1 MAPTLRRITAIV
13 PLHLEVLAGRNGL
26 DRPVRWV
33 AVSEL
38 EDPTP
43 FLEGGELVLTTGM
56 RLSAGDAVPYVS
68 RLVARGVTGL
78 GFGVGLSHDTV
89 PPGFAEAAEAAGLPL
104 VEVPRDTPF
113 IAIGK
118 AVSEL
123 LAGEQY
129 EEISRAFA
137 AQGRLTRAA
146 LQREGPPAVVDRLAR
161 EIGGWALLLDPA
173 GAVRHAADATGRHAG
188 PGRAGPGDRHAG
200 TAGRSG
206 AAGDRAAGGCAAQ
219 DWMAQDRTAQD
230 RTAEDWAGETARW
243 LEPEIARLR
252 TAPSLASL
260 ALSSPDEHVVVQP
273 LGRRGFFAVGS
284 SRPFSPIAHTVV
296 NAAGSLLTLALEQGR
311 EQRSAAARV
320 RSAVLR
326 LLLAGEAGAAVE
338 TLAALGLRLPGE
350 PVTVLACDTSDP
362 EALAEAL
369 TEAMTGAMTGAPR
382 QAQTGAPRQAQ
393 TGAPTGAAPGPRG
406 AFAAV
411 SGPRRRHDDIFTA
424 PWEGMLV
431 VLAPDSYADEVVA
444 LAAQH
449 GRVGVSAPGV
459 EIVRSESR
467 GDSRTDS
474 RMDSRTD
481 GRVGPAAA
489 GSADRGAS
497 RPVAADGFDRV
508 SGRVSDRAP
517 DRAPDRVPDRVPDQA
532 LAAALDRAL
541 DQARRAL
548 VSASPVARFSELAG
562 RGLLSL
568 LDPAAAASFAAAIL
582 APLREY
588 GSRADLVESLRA
600 YLASNGHWDAAAQR
614 LGVHRHTLR
623 YRMKRVSELLG
634 RDLDDPA
641 VRAELWIALCL

>member
-1 MAPTLRRITAIV
+1 MPPTLRRITAIV
-13 PLHLEVLAGRNGL
+13 PLHLEVLAGRDAL

-56 RLSAGDAVPYVS
+56 RLSGGDAVPYVS

-78 GFGVGLSHDTV
+78 GFGVGLSHDAV
-89 PPGFAEAAEAAGLPL
+89 PPAFAEAAEAAGLPL
-104 VEVPRDTPF
+104 VEVPRATPF

-118 AVSEL
+118 AVSDL

-146 LQREGPPAVVDRLAR
+146 LQRQGPVAVVDRLAR

-173 GAVRHAADATGRHAG
+173 GDVRHAADATGRHAG
-188 PGRAGPGDRHAG
+188 PGDKHAGPGDSR
-200 TAGRSG
+200 G
-206 AAGDRAAGGCAAQ
+206 AAGD
-219 DWMAQDRTAQD
+219 
-230 RTAEDWAGETARW
+230 WAGEAARS
-243 LEPEIARLR
+243 LAPEIARLR
-252 TAPSLASL
+252 SAPSLASL
-260 ALSSPDEHVVVQP
+260 ALSTPDEHVVVQP

-284 SRPFSPIAHTVV
+284 PRPFSPVAHTVV

-326 LLLAGEAGAAVE
+326 LLLAGETRAAAE

-362 EALAEAL
+362 EALTEAL
-369 TEAMTGAMTGAPR
+369 
-382 QAQTGAPRQAQ
+382 
-393 TGAPTGAAPGPRG
+393 TGAAPGPRG
-406 AFAAV
+406 ASAAV
-411 SGPRRRHDDIFTA
+411 TTFTA
-424 PWEGMLV
+424 SWDELLV
-431 VLAPDSYADEVVA
+431 VLAPDAHADEVVA

-467 GDSRTDS
+467 VDS
-474 RMDSRTD
+474 RMDSR
-481 GRVGPAAA
+481 VEPAAA
-489 GSADRGAS
+489 GPADRGAS
-497 RPVAADGFDRV
+497 RPLPATGPDRV
-508 SGRVSDRAP
+508 SGCVSDRAFDPGP
-517 DRAPDRVPDRVPDQA
+517 DRLSDRVPDRVPDKA

>member
-56 RLSAGDAVPYVS
+56 RLSGADAGPYVS

-78 GFGVGLSHDTV
+78 GFGVGLSHDVV
-89 PPGFAEAAEAAGLPL
+89 PPGFAEAAESAGLPL

-118 AVSEL
+118 AVSDL

-146 LQREGPPAVVDRLAR
+146 LRRRGPVAVVDRLAR
-161 EIGGWALLLDPA
+161 EIGGWALLFDPS
-173 GAVRHAADATGRHAG
+173 GAVRHAADATGRAG
-188 PGRAGPGDRHAG
+188 PGGQGPGG
-200 TAGRSG
+200 QGP
-206 AAGDRAAGGCAAQ
+206 GGGGPGGHGPGQ
-219 DWMAQDRTAQD
+219 DGPV
-230 RTAEDWAGETARW
+230 EDWARETARS

-252 TAPSLASL
+252 SAPSPASL
-260 ALSSPDEHVVVQP
+260 ALATPDEHVVVQP

-284 SRPFSPIAHTVV
+284 PRPFSPIAHTVV

-311 EQRSAAARV
+311 EQRAAAAQV
-320 RSAVLR
+320 RAAVLR
-326 LLLAGEAGAAVE
+326 LLLAGETGAAAR
-338 TLAALGLRLPGE
+338 TLAALGMRLPAE
-350 PVTVLACDTSDP
+350 PVTVLVCQTSDP
-362 EALAEAL
+362 DAL
-369 TEAMTGAMTGAPR
+369 TEALS
-382 QAQTGAPRQAQ
+382 
-393 TGAPTGAAPGPRG
+393 GAAP
-406 AFAAV
+406 AC
-411 SGPRRRHDDIFTA
+411 FTA
-424 PWEGMLV
+424 PWEGLLV
-431 VLAPDSYADEVVA
+431 VPAPDAYAEEVIA
-444 LAAQH
+444 LAARY
-449 GRVGVSAPGV
+449 GRVGAGAPGV
-459 EIVRSESR
+459 DLSSGQGVRIGPGGAEAEA
-467 GDSRTDS
+467 
-474 RMDSRTD
+474 
-481 GRVGPAAA
+481 VGGAAPAA
-489 GSADRGAS
+489 GGGPRLD
-497 RPVAADGFDRV
+497 
-508 SGRVSDRAP
+508 
-517 DRAPDRVPDRVPDQA
+517 
-532 LAAALDRAL
+532 LAVGL

-548 VSASPVARFSELAG
+548 ASASPVARFTELAG
-562 RGLLSL
+562 QGLLSL
-568 LDPAAAASFAAAIL
+568 LDPDAAASFAAAIL

-641 VRAELWIALCL
+641 VRAELWIALSL

>member
-13 PLHLEVLAGRNGL
+13 PLHLEVLAGRSGL

-56 RLSAGDAVPYVS
+56 RLSGADAGPYVS

-78 GFGVGLSHDTV
+78 GFGVGLSHDVV
-89 PPGFAEAAEAAGLPL
+89 PPAFAEAAESAGLPL
-104 VEVPRDTPF
+104 VEVPRDTAF

-118 AVSEL
+118 AVSDL

-146 LQREGPPAVVDRLAR
+146 LRRRGPVAVVDRLAR
-161 EIGGWALLLDPA
+161 EIGGWALLLDPS
-173 GAVRHAADATGRHAG
+173 GAVRHAADATGRAG
-188 PGRAGPGDRHAG
+188 PGGREPGRDGPV
-200 TAGRSG
+200 
-206 AAGDRAAGGCAAQ
+206 
-219 DWMAQDRTAQD
+219 
-230 RTAEDWAGETARW
+230 EDWARETARS

-252 TAPSLASL
+252 SGPSPASL
-260 ALSSPDEHVVVQP
+260 ALATPEEHVVVQP

-284 SRPFSPIAHTVV
+284 PRPFSPIAHTVV

-311 EQRSAAARV
+311 EQRAAAAQV
-320 RSAVLR
+320 RAAVLR
-326 LLLAGEAGAAVE
+326 LLLAGETGAAAR
-338 TLAALGLRLPGE
+338 TLAALGMRLPAE
-350 PVTVLACDTSDP
+350 PVTVLVCQTSDP
-362 EALAEAL
+362 DAL
-369 TEAMTGAMTGAPR
+369 TEALS
-382 QAQTGAPRQAQ
+382 
-393 TGAPTGAAPGPRG
+393 GAAP
-406 AFAAV
+406 AC
-411 SGPRRRHDDIFTA
+411 FTA
-424 PWEGMLV
+424 PWEGLLV
-431 VLAPDSYADEVVA
+431 VPATDAYAEEVIA
-444 LAAQH
+444 LAARY
-449 GRVGVSAPGV
+449 GRVGAGAPGV
-459 EIVRSESR
+459 DLSSGKGV
-467 GDSRTDS
+467 
-474 RMDSRTD
+474 
-481 GRVGPAAA
+481 RVGPGGAEAEAVGGAAPAA
-489 GSADRGAS
+489 GGGPRLD
-497 RPVAADGFDRV
+497 
-508 SGRVSDRAP
+508 
-517 DRAPDRVPDRVPDQA
+517 
-532 LAAALDRAL
+532 LAVGL

-548 VSASPVARFSELAG
+548 ASASPVARFTELAG
-562 RGLLSL
+562 QGLLSL
-568 LDPAAAASFAAAIL
+568 LDPDAAASFAAAIL

-641 VRAELWIALCL
+641 VRAELWIALSL

>member
-13 PLHLEVLAGRNGL
+13 PLHLAVLAGRAAL
-26 DRPVRWV
+26 DRKVRWV

-56 RLSAGDAVPYVS
+56 RLSAADAVPYVS

-78 GFGVGLSHDTV
+78 GFGVGLSHEAV
-89 PPGFAEAAEAAGLPL
+89 PSGFAEAADAAGLPL

-118 AVSEL
+118 AVSDL

-146 LQREGPPAVVDRLAR
+146 LRRQGPVAVVDRLAR
-161 EIGGWALLLDPA
+161 EIGGWALLLDPS
-173 GAVRHAADATGRHAG
+173 GAVRHAADATGR
-188 PGRAGPGDRHAG
+188 RAGPAG
-200 TAGRSG
+200 PRG
-206 AAGDRAAGGCAAQ
+206 AVA
-219 DWMAQDRTAQD
+219 
-230 RTAEDWAGETARW
+230 DWAGETARS
-243 LEPEIARLR
+243 LEPELARLR
-252 TAPSLASL
+252 NTPSLSSL
-260 ALSSPDEHVVVQP
+260 ALATPDEHVVVQP

-284 SRPFSPIAHTVV
+284 SRPFAPIAHTVV

-311 EQRSAAARV
+311 EQRAAAAQV

-326 LLLAGEAGAAVE
+326 LLLAGEARAAAE
-338 TLAALGLRLPGE
+338 TLSALGTRLPGE
-350 PVTVLACDTSDP
+350 PVTVLACDTPDS
-362 EALAEAL
+362 EAL
-369 TEAMTGAMTGAPR
+369 TEALTGATPR
-382 QAQTGAPRQAQ
+382 SSAGRRPAEMSGHEAQ
-393 TGAPTGAAPGPRG
+393 GPQ
-406 AFAAV
+406 AAV
-411 SGPRRRHDDIFTA
+411 TTSPAVPVCFTA
-424 PWEGMLV
+424 HWEGLLV
-431 VLAPDSYADEVVA
+431 VLAPDSRADEIVA
-444 LAAQH
+444 LAARH
-449 GRVGVSAPGV
+449 GRVGVSMPGV
-459 EIVRSESR
+459 EIAGPVRAANRWESR
-467 GDSRTDS
+467 METFAETWD
-474 RMDSRTD
+474 D
-481 GRVGPAAA
+481 GVQDGVPGPAPR
-489 GSADRGAS
+489 DPDHLPL
-497 RPVAADGFDRV
+497 RPQDRV
-508 SGRVSDRAP
+508 QSRAQSMDRA
-517 DRAPDRVPDRVPDQA
+517 QA
-532 LAAALDRAL
+532 LDLAL

-548 VSASPVARFSELAG
+548 VSASPVARFGELAG

-568 LDPAAAASFAAAIL
+568 IDPAAAASFAAAIL

-634 RDLDDPA
+634 RDLDDPS
-641 VRAELWIALCL
+641 VRAELWIALSF